1 MVVFVDGEYG
11 RVRHFRVLG
20 DGNPAVERALNYPLP
35 SLGLSATLPTH
46 FFSPSRSKSDSNLAG
61 AFIFLPASSA
71 ESIIERV
78 RGHVTTDALIKL
90 IRTVTYTHNTRSI
103 VLYARSSFHMSTS
116 SVAQAVRFS
125 AASVEEARKMSSVHL
140 VGSPKVNVSQV
151 MAAVQSRLLQIL
163 GDAKVKKM
171 GLRLAPPIPPARVT

>member
-1 MVVFVDGEYG
+1 M
-11 RVRHFRVLG
+11 
-20 DGNPAVERALNYPLP
+20 
-35 SLGLSATLPTH
+35 
-46 FFSPSRSKSDSNLAG
+46 
-61 AFIFLPASSA
+61 
-71 ESIIERV
+71 
-78 RGHVTTDALIKL
+78 
-90 IRTVTYTHNTRSI
+90 
-103 VLYARSSFHMSTS
+103 
-116 SVAQAVRFS
+116 VRFS